1 MKAIDIV
8 VRQRYSRLFGVVMAL
23 SMLVGSGSYAADSEH
38 QEVKASVVAKPSVF
52 DGILEATGA
61 SIEINTAELQLALK
75 DPSVILLDARPYDE
89 YAISHLPGA
98 RSVPG
103 KAGTTPALYVADVTY
118 VLKTIPDKSAK
129 IVTYCNGLNCGRSK
143 RFAEELLQAGY
154 QNVRRYQLG
163 APGWR
168 ALGGVMQV
176 EKDALL
182 RLLEKDGTAL
192 LVDARDS
199 NDAKLTLCKATWI
212 PVTDTSKAK
221 DDGRLP
227 MTDHNTRIFVVGD
240 NGGQARAVAEGI
252 VHAAFHNVS
261 YFDGSLTD
269 LPTLKSNA
277 PHC

>member
-1 MKAIDIV
+1 MKVNTSVNKYCPLI
-8 VRQRYSRLFGVVMAL
+8 GAL
-23 SMLVGSGSYAADSEH
+23 ALLSVLTIYNTEAVEAAEKS
-38 QEVKASVVAKPSVF
+38 SVVLTKGKPSVF
-52 DGILEATGA
+52 DGVLEATGT
-61 SIEINTAELQLALK
+61 SIEINTAELRAAIA
-75 DPSVILLDARPYDE
+75 DPSVNLLDARPYE
-89 YAISHLPGA
+89 EFAISHLPGA
-98 RSVPG
+98 KSVPG
-103 KAGTTPALYVADVTY
+103 KPGTTPALYVADVSY
-118 VLKTIPDKSAK
+118 ILKTIPDKNAK

-168 ALGGVMQV
+168 ALGGVTQV

-192 LVDARDS
+192 LVDARDNAS
-199 NDAKLTLCKATWI
+199 AKPQLCKATWI
-212 PVTDTSKAK
+212 AAPDTAKAK

-240 NGGQARAVAEGI
+240 NGSQARAVAEGI

-261 YFDGSLTD
+261 FFDGSVVD
-269 LPTLKSNA
+269 LSTLHGA
-277 PHC
+277 EGHC